1 MNEKYYPK
9 ELEVVKKHISQFT
22 YFDKY
27 TSEKDLKELLEK
39 NELLNIEKL
48 EKILINT
55 TKISDNTDFI
65 KKLKIDG
72 TIVLEKKHLY
82 LFYYFLVSFFEKD
95 IAEQKLK
102 NLENFL
108 RQIIKI
114 KNLNYDLELNQF
126 ERNFYNFLKD
136 DSFKNKGIE
145 LFLYDKLNSYFKEDE
160 NEIFRFCKEYYLLVD
175 SFSLKKL
182 LFRYLKENQQRISI
196 KSLESIKSILKI

>member
-9 ELEVVKKHISQFT
+9 KLEVVKEHISQFI

-27 TSEKDLKELLEK
+27 TSEKNLKELLEK
-39 NELLNIEKL
+39 NKLLNIEKL
-48 EKILINT
+48 EKIFINT
-55 TKISDNTDFI
+55 AKISDNTDFI

>member
-1 MNEKYYPK
+1 MKEKYYPK
-9 ELEVVKKHISQFT
+9 KLEVVKEHISQFI

-27 TSEKDLKELLEK
+27 TSEKNLKELLEK
-39 NELLNIEKL
+39 NKLLNIEKL
-48 EKILINT
+48 EKIFINT
-55 TKISDNTDFI
+55 AKISDNTDFI

-175 SFSLKKL
+175 SFYLKKL

-196 KSLESIKSILKI
+196 KSLEYIKSILKI

>member
-22 YFDKY
+22 CFDKY
-27 TSEKDLKELLEK
+27 SSEKDLKELLEK

-72 TIVLEKKHLY
+72 TVVLEKKHLY

-108 RQIIKI
+108 RQILKI
-114 KNLNYDLELNQF
+114 KRLSYEVELNQF
-126 ERNFYNFLKD
+126 EKNFYNFLRD
-136 DSFKNKGIE
+136 DNFKNKGIE
-145 LFLYDKLNSYFKEDE
+145 VFLYDKLNSYFKEDE

-175 SFSLKKL
+175 SLSLKKL

>member
-9 ELEVVKKHISQFT
+9 EFEVVKKHISQFT

-72 TIVLEKKHLY
+72 TVVLEKKHLY

>member
-9 ELEVVKKHISQFT
+9 ELEVVKEHISQFT

-48 EKILINT
+48 EKILINS

-72 TIVLEKKHLY
+72 TVVLEKKHLY
-82 LFYYFLVSFFEKD
+82 LFYYFLISFFEKD

-108 RQIIKI
+108 RQILKI
-114 KNLNYDLELNQF
+114 KRLSYEVELNQF
-126 ERNFYNFLKD
+126 EKNFYNFLRD
-136 DSFKNKGIE
+136 DNLKNKGIE
-145 LFLYDKLNSYFKEDE
+145 VFLYDKLNSYFKEDE

-196 KSLESIKSILKI
+196 KSFEAIKSILKI

>member
-1 MNEKYYPK
+1 MKEKYYPK
-9 ELEVVKKHISQFT
+9 KLEVVKEHISQFI

-27 TSEKDLKELLEK
+27 TSEKNLKELLEK

-48 EKILINT
+48 EKIFINT
-55 TKISDNTDFI
+55 AKISDNTDFI

-82 LFYYFLVSFFEKD
+82 LSYYFLVSFFEKD

-175 SFSLKKL
+175 SLSLKKL

>member
-9 ELEVVKKHISQFT
+9 ELEVVKEHISQFT

-48 EKILINT
+48 EKILINS

-72 TIVLEKKHLY
+72 TVVLEKKHLY
-82 LFYYFLVSFFEKD
+82 LFYYFLISFFEKD

-108 RQIIKI
+108 RQILKI
-114 KNLNYDLELNQF
+114 KRLSHEVELNQF
-126 ERNFYNFLKD
+126 EKNFYNFLRD
-136 DSFKNKGIE
+136 DNLKNKGIE
-145 LFLYDKLNSYFKEDE
+145 VFLYDKLNSYFKEDE

-175 SFSLKKL
+175 SFSLKQL
-182 LFRYLKENQQRISI
+182 LFRYLKENQQRIGI
-196 KSLESIKSILKI
+196 KSLEAIKSILKI

>member
-9 ELEVVKKHISQFT
+9 ELEVVKEHISQFT

-48 EKILINT
+48 EKILINS

-72 TIVLEKKHLY
+72 TVVLEKKHLY
-82 LFYYFLVSFFEKD
+82 LFYYFLISFFEKD
-95 IAEQKLK
+95 ISEQKLK

-108 RQIIKI
+108 RQILKI
-114 KNLNYDLELNQF
+114 KRLSHEVELNQF
-126 ERNFYNFLKD
+126 EKNFYNFLRD
-136 DSFKNKGIE
+136 DNLKNKGIE
-145 LFLYDKLNSYFKEDE
+145 VFLYDKLNSYFKEDE

-182 LFRYLKENQQRISI
+182 LFRYLKENQQRIGI
-196 KSLESIKSILKI
+196 KSLEAIKSILKI

>member
-1 MNEKYYPK
+1 M
-9 ELEVVKKHISQFT
+9 
-22 YFDKY
+22 
-27 TSEKDLKELLEK
+27 
-39 NELLNIEKL
+39 
-48 EKILINT
+48 
-55 TKISDNTDFI
+55 
-65 KKLKIDG
+65 
-72 TIVLEKKHLY
+72 Y

-182 LFRYLKENQQRISI
+182 LFRYLKENQQRIGI
-196 KSLESIKSILKI
+196 KSLEAIKSILKI

>member
-1 MNEKYYPK
+1 MKEKYYPK
-9 ELEVVKKHISQFT
+9 ELEVVKEHISQFI

-39 NELLNIEKL
+39 NKLLNIEKL

-55 TKISDNTDFI
+55 AKISDNTDFI

-82 LFYYFLVSFFEKD
+82 LFYYFLVNFFEKD

-136 DSFKNKGIE
+136 DNFKNKGIE

-160 NEIFRFCKEYYLLVD
+160 NEIFRFCKDYYILVD

>member
-72 TIVLEKKHLY
+72 TVVLEKKHLY

-108 RQIIKI
+108 RQILKI
-114 KNLNYDLELNQF
+114 KRLSYEVELNQF
-126 ERNFYNFLKD
+126 EKNFYNFLRD
-136 DSFKNKGIE
+136 DNFKNKGIE
-145 LFLYDKLNSYFKEDE
+145 VFLYDKLNSYFKESE

-182 LFRYLKENQQRISI
+182 LYRYLKENQQRISI

>member
-9 ELEVVKKHISQFT
+9 ELEVVKEHISQFT

-48 EKILINT
+48 EKILINS

-72 TIVLEKKHLY
+72 TVVLEKKHLY
-82 LFYYFLVSFFEKD
+82 LFYYFLISFFEKD

-136 DSFKNKGIE
+136 DLLKNKGIE
-145 LFLYDKLNSYFKEDE
+145 VFLYDKLNSYFKEDE

>member
-72 TIVLEKKHLY
+72 TVVLEKKHLY
-82 LFYYFLVSFFEKD
+82 LFYYFLISFFEKD

-108 RQIIKI
+108 RQILKI
-114 KNLNYDLELNQF
+114 KRLSYEVELNQF
-126 ERNFYNFLKD
+126 EKNFYNFLRD
-136 DSFKNKGIE
+136 DNFKN
-145 LFLYDKLNSYFKEDE
+145 
-160 NEIFRFCKEYYLLVD
+160 
-175 SFSLKKL
+175 FS
-182 LFRYLKENQQRISI
+182 I
-196 KSLESIKSILKI
+196 

>member
-1 MNEKYYPK
+1 MKEKYYPK
-9 ELEVVKKHISQFT
+9 KLEVVKEHISQFI

-27 TSEKDLKELLEK
+27 TSEKNLKELLEK
-39 NELLNIEKL
+39 NKLLNIEKL
-48 EKILINT
+48 EKIFINT
-55 TKISDNTDFI
+55 AKISDNTDFI

-182 LFRYLKENQQRISI
+182 LFRYLKENQQRIGI
-196 KSLESIKSILKI
+196 KSLEAIKSILKI